1 MYRNKRESRKEV
13 DPYNYKKGVREM
25 KKRRKNRS
33 Q

>member
-25 KKRRKNRS
+25 KKS
-33 Q
+33 QKKS